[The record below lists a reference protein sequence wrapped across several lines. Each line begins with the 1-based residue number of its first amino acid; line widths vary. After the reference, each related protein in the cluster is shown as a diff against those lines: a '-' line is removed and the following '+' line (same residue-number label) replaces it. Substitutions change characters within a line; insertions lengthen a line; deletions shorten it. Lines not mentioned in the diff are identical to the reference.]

1 MKYLLLALVIGIAW
15 HLWRSKRVAQTPP
28 PQRKPLPQPETMV
41 HCEHCGVHLPQS
53 NALGWR
59 GHYYCSQAHLPA
71 ATDTPRQP

>member
-41 HCEHCGVHLPQS
+41 HCEHCGVHVPQS
-53 NALGWR
+53 EAIGFR
-59 GHYYCSQAHLPA
+59 GRYFCSQAHLA
-71 ATDTPRQP
+71 AAEPTHSP